1 MDKLLSVVIPVYNVE
16 KYIDRCLKS
25 LLVPKQQLELLDIV
39 IINDGTPDNSAV
51 IAKEYEKKYPGIF
64 HVIDQ
69 ENRGHGGAWN
79 HGTELAVGKYL
90 FYLDSDDWF
99 DTDQFSQF
107 IDKLKVTDT
116 DLVFINSQTY
126 YAETDSYSKSDII
139 NLTPNQVYDLNT
151 FDWLHTPQ
159 IGNATYITHCVY
171 KTKMLKPYL
180 PIFLEKV
187 RYDDIIL
194 EGLPIVVA
202 QSFVYYNLRVYNY
215 YKGRA
220 GQSYDP
226 AVRANHYNDVT
237 TVVKSTMEFLQK
249 NTPKENSKR
258 REFGIDLYESFTR
271 YHYFEIS
278 REPKAYAKENLPLW
292 DAYIRENHSSVEPDT
307 VMCHYRKLPFEI
319 YWAWFK
325 MYRFYIR
332 SKKWILRHIK
342 K

>member
-1 MDKLLSVVIPVYNVE
+1 MSKLLSVVIPVYNVE
-16 KYIDRCLKS
+16 KYIERCLKS
-25 LLVPKQQLELLDIV
+25 LLVPKQQMELLDIV

-64 HVIDQ
+64 RVIDQ

-99 DTDQFSQF
+99 DTDQFSLL
-107 IDKLKVTDT
+107 IDKLAVTDT

-126 YAETDSYSKSDII
+126 YAETDSYSQSDII
-139 NLTPNQVYDLNT
+139 NLTPDQVYDLNT

-171 KTKMLKPYL
+171 KTKILKPYL

-194 EGLPIVVA
+194 EALPIIAA
-202 QSFVYYNLRVYNY
+202 QSFIYYNLRIYNY

-226 AVRANHYNDVT
+226 AVRAKHYNDVT

-258 REFGIDLYESFTR
+258 KEFGIELYESFVR

-292 DAYIRENHSSVEPDT
+292 DTYIREKHNLVEPDT
-307 VMCHYRKLPFEI
+307 VMLHYRKLPFEI

-325 MYRFYIR
+325 MYRFYTR

-342 K
+342 